1 MSFRSARLAAGLSV
15 RQVIEKLKVTDAAV
29 YMWET
34 GTQAPRASRLPE
46 IAELYGCTVDEL
58 LKAVRGCASLRPV
71 SLAGHNSA
79 APQPLPGSDTACP
92 ASVHH

>member
-15 RQVIEKLKVTDAAV
+15 KQVIEKLKVTDAAV

-34 GTQAPRASRLPE
+34 GTQAPRVSRLPE

-58 LKAVRGCASLRPV
+58 LKKEA
-71 SLAGHNSA
+71 
-79 APQPLPGSDTACP
+79 DK
-92 ASVHH
+92 

>member
-58 LKAVRGCASLRPV
+58 LKKEDDKRVGTFRQRKENRGRAW
-71 SLAGHNSA
+71 A
-79 APQPLPGSDTACP
+79 
-92 ASVHH
+92 

>member
-58 LKAVRGCASLRPV
+58 LKKE
-71 SLAGHNSA
+71 
-79 APQPLPGSDTACP
+79 DDK
-92 ASVHH
+92 

>member
-1 MSFRSARLAAGLSV
+1 MSFRSARVAAGLSV

-46 IAELYGCTVDEL
+46 IAELYGCTVD
-58 LKAVRGCASLRPV
+58 
-71 SLAGHNSA
+71 
-79 APQPLPGSDTACP
+79 
-92 ASVHH
+92 

>member
-1 MSFRSARLAAGLSV
+1 MSFRGARVAAGLSV

-46 IAELYGCTVDEL
+46 IAELYGRTVDEL
-58 LKAVRGCASLRPV
+58 LKKE
-71 SLAGHNSA
+71 
-79 APQPLPGSDTACP
+79 DDK
-92 ASVHH
+92 